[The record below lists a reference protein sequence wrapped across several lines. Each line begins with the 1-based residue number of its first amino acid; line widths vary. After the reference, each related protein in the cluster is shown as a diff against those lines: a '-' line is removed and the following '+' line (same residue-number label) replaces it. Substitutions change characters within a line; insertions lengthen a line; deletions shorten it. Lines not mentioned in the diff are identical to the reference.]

1 MTGAPSCRKL
11 AATALLSVLLAGAGS
26 GSFAQTTAEKTDDL
40 TAIGRI
46 VGTDINKVA
55 AVVRYHSAILMTRME
70 QFESA
75 YEALQQF
82 VYQNNTSPKVVEA
95 LGLSILRMRYLPS
108 EYPPA
113 KRELVML
120 AGRAAY
126 ETAARRAENA
136 DRLYQ
141 ELVSRYPDE
150 ATVHYAYG
158 AFLMGSK
165 PDLAVQQ
172 FQQELKKNPDHVP
185 SLLQIAMEYLR
196 QGRYQEALPL
206 AERAH
211 RLLPNFFT
219 SRKVLGR
226 VLLETGQIERAV
238 QELEA
243 GVQLKPEDSEMHFA
257 LSRAYARAGRK
268 AEAERARREFLRLDR
283 IYRSQ
288 REGPAVRWRAD
299 AALTPPAIKDGLDSE
314 EAPWPKTVF
323 PGYSILTPSLKYC
336 RNGIVNVKR
345 WGARESSGTAARVRK
360 RRQNGSSNFLNRTP
374 VSIGPRRLL
383 PRSLP
388 YWKSPCEVELAVFS
402 QEKGSVTNRS
412 RTMGASWFTATR
424 CLSGKYG
431 AMILEK
437 DFVSRGILW
446 PTSGRG

>member
-1 MTGAPSCRKL
+1 MNRTPAEAPSCKRSS
-11 AATALLSVLLAGAGS
+11 ATALLFVLLAIGGDGS
-26 GSFAQTTAEKTDDL
+26 VAQTTAEETDDL

-46 VGTDINKVA
+46 VGTDINRIA

-82 VYQNNTSPKVVEA
+82 VYQNDTSPKVVEA

-108 EYPPA
+108 EYPPS

-185 SLLQIAMEYLR
+185 SLLQIGMEYLR

-211 RLLPNFFT
+211 RLMPNFFT

-226 VLLETGQIERAV
+226 VLLETGQVERAV
-238 QELEA
+238 QELEV
-243 GVQLKPEDSEMHFA
+243 GIQLKPEDAEMHFA

-288 REGPAVRWRAD
+288 REGPQSVGGQTEPGT
-299 AALTPPAIKDGLDSE
+299 TP
-314 EAPWPKTVF
+314 
-323 PGYSILTPSLKYC
+323 
-336 RNGIVNVKR
+336 
-345 WGARESSGTAARVRK
+345 
-360 RRQNGSSNFLNRTP
+360 
-374 VSIGPRRLL
+374 
-383 PRSLP
+383 
-388 YWKSPCEVELAVFS
+388 
-402 QEKGSVTNRS
+402 
-412 RTMGASWFTATR
+412 
-424 CLSGKYG
+424 
-431 AMILEK
+431 
-437 DFVSRGILW
+437 
-446 PTSGRG
+446 

>member
-1 MTGAPSCRKL
+1 MNRTVTGAPSFRRPG
-11 AATALLSVLLAGAGS
+11 AAAVLLALLAAAGS
-26 GSFAQTTAEKTDDL
+26 GSLGQSTAEETDDL
-40 TAIGRI
+40 TAIGQI
-46 VGTDINKVA
+46 VGTDINRIA

-108 EYPPA
+108 EYPPS

-126 ETAARRAENA
+126 ETEARRAESA

-196 QGRYQEALPL
+196 QGKYQEALPL

-211 RLLPNFFT
+211 RLMPNFYT

-238 QELEA
+238 RELEV
-243 GVQLKPEDSEMHFA
+243 GIQLKPEDPEMHFA

-268 AEAERARREFLRLDR
+268 AEAQRARGEFLRLDR
-283 IYRSQ
+283 MYRSQ
-288 REGPAVRWRAD
+288 REGP
-299 AALTPPAIKDGLDSE
+299 
-314 EAPWPKTVF
+314 
-323 PGYSILTPSLKYC
+323 
-336 RNGIVNVKR
+336 
-345 WGARESSGTAARVRK
+345 
-360 RRQNGSSNFLNRTP
+360 Q
-374 VSIGPRRLL
+374 
-383 PRSLP
+383 
-388 YWKSPCEVELAVFS
+388 
-402 QEKGSVTNRS
+402 SVGGQTQ
-412 RTMGASWFTATR
+412 
-424 CLSGKYG
+424 
-431 AMILEK
+431 
-437 DFVSRGILW
+437 
-446 PTSGRG
+446 P

>member
-1 MTGAPSCRKL
+1 MNRTVTGAPSFRRPG
-11 AATALLSVLLAGAGS
+11 AAAVLLALLAAAGS
-26 GSFAQTTAEKTDDL
+26 GSLGQSTAEETDDL
-40 TAIGRI
+40 TAIGQI
-46 VGTDINKVA
+46 VGTDINRIA

-108 EYPPA
+108 EYPPS

-126 ETAARRAENA
+126 ETAARRAESA

-165 PDLAVQQ
+165 PDLAVRQ

-196 QGRYQEALPL
+196 QGKYQEALPL

-211 RLLPNFFT
+211 RLMPNFYT

-238 QELEA
+238 QELEV
-243 GVQLKPEDSEMHFA
+243 GVQLKPEDPEMHFA

-268 AEAERARREFLRLDR
+268 AEAERARGEFLRLDR

-288 REGPAVRWRAD
+288 REGP
-299 AALTPPAIKDGLDSE
+299 
-314 EAPWPKTVF
+314 
-323 PGYSILTPSLKYC
+323 
-336 RNGIVNVKR
+336 
-345 WGARESSGTAARVRK
+345 
-360 RRQNGSSNFLNRTP
+360 Q
-374 VSIGPRRLL
+374 SIGGQTQP
-383 PRSLP
+383 
-388 YWKSPCEVELAVFS
+388 
-402 QEKGSVTNRS
+402 
-412 RTMGASWFTATR
+412 
-424 CLSGKYG
+424 
-431 AMILEK
+431 
-437 DFVSRGILW
+437 
-446 PTSGRG
+446 

>member
-1 MTGAPSCRKL
+1 MNRTVTGAPIWRKPG
-11 AATALLSVLLAGAGS
+11 AAAVLLALLAVAGS
-26 GSFAQTTAEKTDDL
+26 GSFGQSTAEETDDL
-40 TAIGRI
+40 TAIGQI
-46 VGTDINKVA
+46 VGTDINRIA

-108 EYPPA
+108 EYPPS

-126 ETAARRAENA
+126 ETAARRAESA

-165 PDLAVQQ
+165 PDLAVRQ

-196 QGRYQEALPL
+196 QGKYQEALPL

-211 RLLPNFFT
+211 RLMPNFYT

-226 VLLETGQIERAV
+226 VFLETGQIERAV
-238 QELEA
+238 QELEV
-243 GVQLKPEDSEMHFA
+243 GVQLKPEDPEMHFA

-268 AEAERARREFLRLDR
+268 AEAERARGEFLRLDR
-283 IYRSQ
+283 MYRSQ
-288 REGPAVRWRAD
+288 REGP
-299 AALTPPAIKDGLDSE
+299 
-314 EAPWPKTVF
+314 
-323 PGYSILTPSLKYC
+323 
-336 RNGIVNVKR
+336 
-345 WGARESSGTAARVRK
+345 
-360 RRQNGSSNFLNRTP
+360 Q
-374 VSIGPRRLL
+374 SIGGQTQP
-383 PRSLP
+383 
-388 YWKSPCEVELAVFS
+388 
-402 QEKGSVTNRS
+402 
-412 RTMGASWFTATR
+412 
-424 CLSGKYG
+424 
-431 AMILEK
+431 
-437 DFVSRGILW
+437 
-446 PTSGRG
+446 

>member
-1 MTGAPSCRKL
+1 MNRTVTGAPSFRRPG
-11 AATALLSVLLAGAGS
+11 AAAVLLALLAAAGS
-26 GSFAQTTAEKTDDL
+26 GSLGQSTAEETDDL
-40 TAIGRI
+40 TAIGQI
-46 VGTDINKVA
+46 VGTDINRIA

-108 EYPPA
+108 EYPPS

-126 ETAARRAENA
+126 ETAARRAESA

-196 QGRYQEALPL
+196 QGKYQEALPL

-211 RLLPNFFT
+211 RLMPNFYT

-226 VLLETGQIERAV
+226 VLLETGQVERAV

-243 GVQLKPEDSEMHFA
+243 GVQLKPEDPEMHFA

-268 AEAERARREFLRLDR
+268 AEAERARGEFLRLDR

-288 REGPAVRWRAD
+288 REGP
-299 AALTPPAIKDGLDSE
+299 
-314 EAPWPKTVF
+314 
-323 PGYSILTPSLKYC
+323 
-336 RNGIVNVKR
+336 
-345 WGARESSGTAARVRK
+345 
-360 RRQNGSSNFLNRTP
+360 Q
-374 VSIGPRRLL
+374 SIGGQTQP
-383 PRSLP
+383 
-388 YWKSPCEVELAVFS
+388 
-402 QEKGSVTNRS
+402 
-412 RTMGASWFTATR
+412 
-424 CLSGKYG
+424 
-431 AMILEK
+431 
-437 DFVSRGILW
+437 
-446 PTSGRG
+446 

>member
-1 MTGAPSCRKL
+1 MNRTVTGAPSFRRPG
-11 AATALLSVLLAGAGS
+11 AAAVLLALLAAAGS
-26 GSFAQTTAEKTDDL
+26 GPLGQSTAEKTDDL
-40 TAIGRI
+40 TAIGQI
-46 VGTDINKVA
+46 VGTDINRIA

-108 EYPPA
+108 EYPPS
-113 KRELVML
+113 KRDLVML

-126 ETAARRAENA
+126 ETAARRAESA

-141 ELVSRYPDE
+141 ELVSRFPEE

-165 PDLAVQQ
+165 PDLAVRQ

-211 RLLPNFFT
+211 RLMPNFYT

-238 QELEA
+238 QELEV
-243 GVQLKPEDSEMHFA
+243 GVQLKPEDPEMHFA

-268 AEAERARREFLRLDR
+268 AEAERARGEFLRLDR
-283 IYRSQ
+283 MYRSQ
-288 REGPAVRWRAD
+288 REGP
-299 AALTPPAIKDGLDSE
+299 
-314 EAPWPKTVF
+314 
-323 PGYSILTPSLKYC
+323 
-336 RNGIVNVKR
+336 
-345 WGARESSGTAARVRK
+345 
-360 RRQNGSSNFLNRTP
+360 Q
-374 VSIGPRRLL
+374 SIGGQTQP
-383 PRSLP
+383 
-388 YWKSPCEVELAVFS
+388 
-402 QEKGSVTNRS
+402 
-412 RTMGASWFTATR
+412 
-424 CLSGKYG
+424 
-431 AMILEK
+431 
-437 DFVSRGILW
+437 
-446 PTSGRG
+446 

>member
-1 MTGAPSCRKL
+1 MNRTMTGAPSCRRL
-11 AATALLSVLLAGAGS
+11 GAAALLSVLLAGAGS
-26 GSFAQTTAEKTDDL
+26 GSFAQTTAEESDDL
-40 TAIGRI
+40 TAVGRI
-46 VGTDINKVA
+46 VGTDINRIA

-113 KRELVML
+113 KREIVML

-185 SLLQIAMEYLR
+185 SLLQIGMEYLR

-211 RLLPNFFT
+211 RLMPNFFT

-226 VLLETGQIERAV
+226 VLLETGQVERAV
-238 QELEA
+238 QELEV
-243 GVQLKPEDSEMHFA
+243 GVQLKPEDPEMHFA

-288 REGPAVRWRAD
+288 REGP
-299 AALTPPAIKDGLDSE
+299 
-314 EAPWPKTVF
+314 
-323 PGYSILTPSLKYC
+323 
-336 RNGIVNVKR
+336 
-345 WGARESSGTAARVRK
+345 
-360 RRQNGSSNFLNRTP
+360 Q
-374 VSIGPRRLL
+374 
-383 PRSLP
+383 
-388 YWKSPCEVELAVFS
+388 
-402 QEKGSVTNRS
+402 SVGGQTQ
-412 RTMGASWFTATR
+412 
-424 CLSGKYG
+424 
-431 AMILEK
+431 
-437 DFVSRGILW
+437 
-446 PTSGRG
+446 P

>member
-1 MTGAPSCRKL
+1 MNRTVTGAPSFRRPG
-11 AATALLSVLLAGAGS
+11 AAAVLLALLAAAGS
-26 GSFAQTTAEKTDDL
+26 GSFGQSTAEETDDL
-40 TAIGRI
+40 TAIGQI
-46 VGTDINKVA
+46 VGTDINRIA

-82 VYQNNTSPKVVEA
+82 VYQDNTSPMVVEA

-108 EYPPA
+108 EYPPS

-126 ETAARRAENA
+126 ETAARRAESA

-165 PDLAVQQ
+165 PDLAVRQ

-196 QGRYQEALPL
+196 QGKYQEALPL

-211 RLLPNFFT
+211 RLMPNFYT

-226 VLLETGQIERAV
+226 VLLETGQVERAV

-243 GVQLKPEDSEMHFA
+243 GVQLKPEDPEMHFA

-268 AEAERARREFLRLDR
+268 AEAERARGEFLRLDR

-288 REGPAVRWRAD
+288 REGP
-299 AALTPPAIKDGLDSE
+299 
-314 EAPWPKTVF
+314 
-323 PGYSILTPSLKYC
+323 
-336 RNGIVNVKR
+336 
-345 WGARESSGTAARVRK
+345 
-360 RRQNGSSNFLNRTP
+360 Q
-374 VSIGPRRLL
+374 SIGGQTQP
-383 PRSLP
+383 
-388 YWKSPCEVELAVFS
+388 
-402 QEKGSVTNRS
+402 
-412 RTMGASWFTATR
+412 
-424 CLSGKYG
+424 
-431 AMILEK
+431 
-437 DFVSRGILW
+437 
-446 PTSGRG
+446 

>member
-1 MTGAPSCRKL
+1 MNGAPNSRIPSV
-11 AATALLSVLLAGAGS
+11 AAFLLVLLAVAGS
-26 GSFAQTTAEKTDDL
+26 GSFGRTTPEETDDL

-46 VGTDINKVA
+46 VGTDINKIA

-113 KRELVML
+113 KRDLVML

-136 DRLYQ
+136 GRLYQ

-211 RLLPNFFT
+211 RQMPNFFT

-226 VLLETGQIERAV
+226 VLLETGQIERSV
-238 QELEA
+238 QELEV
-243 GVQLKPEDSEMHFA
+243 GVQLKPEDPEMHFA

-268 AEAERARREFLRLDR
+268 AEAERARGEFLRLDR

-288 REGPAVRWRAD
+288 REGA
-299 AALTPPAIKDGLDSE
+299 
-314 EAPWPKTVF
+314 
-323 PGYSILTPSLKYC
+323 
-336 RNGIVNVKR
+336 
-345 WGARESSGTAARVRK
+345 
-360 RRQNGSSNFLNRTP
+360 Q
-374 VSIGPRRLL
+374 
-383 PRSLP
+383 
-388 YWKSPCEVELAVFS
+388 
-402 QEKGSVTNRS
+402 SVGGQ
-412 RTMGASWFTATR
+412 MQ
-424 CLSGKYG
+424 
-431 AMILEK
+431 
-437 DFVSRGILW
+437 
-446 PTSGRG
+446 P

>member
-1 MTGAPSCRKL
+1 MNRTVTGVPSCRRPG
-11 AATALLSVLLAGAGS
+11 AAAVLLALWVATGS
-26 GSFAQTTAEKTDDL
+26 GSLGQSSAEETDDL
-40 TAIGRI
+40 TAIGQI
-46 VGTDINKVA
+46 VGTDINRIA

-82 VYQNNTSPKVVEA
+82 VYQDNTSPKVVEA

-108 EYPPA
+108 EYPPS

-141 ELVSRYPDE
+141 ELVSRFPEE

-165 PDLAVQQ
+165 PDLAVEQ

-196 QGRYQEALPL
+196 QGKYQEALPL

-211 RLLPNFFT
+211 RLMPNFYT

-226 VLLETGQIERAV
+226 VLLETGQVERAV
-238 QELEA
+238 QELEV
-243 GVQLKPEDSEMHFA
+243 GVQLKPEDPEMHFA

-268 AEAERARREFLRLDR
+268 AEAERARAEFLRLDR

-288 REGPAVRWRAD
+288 REGP
-299 AALTPPAIKDGLDSE
+299 
-314 EAPWPKTVF
+314 
-323 PGYSILTPSLKYC
+323 
-336 RNGIVNVKR
+336 
-345 WGARESSGTAARVRK
+345 
-360 RRQNGSSNFLNRTP
+360 Q
-374 VSIGPRRLL
+374 
-383 PRSLP
+383 
-388 YWKSPCEVELAVFS
+388 
-402 QEKGSVTNRS
+402 SVGGQTQ
-412 RTMGASWFTATR
+412 
-424 CLSGKYG
+424 
-431 AMILEK
+431 
-437 DFVSRGILW
+437 
-446 PTSGRG
+446 P

>member
-1 MTGAPSCRKL
+1 MNRKVRGAPNCRRPR
-11 AATALLSVLLAGAGS
+11 AAAHLLVLLSVAGS
-26 GSFAQTTAEKTDDL
+26 GSLAQTTAEETDDL

-46 VGTDINKVA
+46 VGTDINRIA

-82 VYQNNTSPKVVEA
+82 VYQNHTSPKVVEA

-108 EYPPA
+108 EYPPS

-165 PDLAVQQ
+165 PDLAVRQ
-172 FQQELKKNPDHVP
+172 FQQELNKNPDHVP

-196 QGRYQEALPL
+196 QGKYQEALPL
-206 AERAH
+206 AQRAH

-226 VLLETGQIERAV
+226 VLLETGQVERAV
-238 QELEA
+238 QELEV
-243 GVQLKPEDSEMHFA
+243 GIQLKPEDPEMHFA

-268 AEAERARREFLRLDR
+268 AEAQRARGEFLRLDR

-288 REGPAVRWRAD
+288 REGP
-299 AALTPPAIKDGLDSE
+299 
-314 EAPWPKTVF
+314 
-323 PGYSILTPSLKYC
+323 
-336 RNGIVNVKR
+336 
-345 WGARESSGTAARVRK
+345 
-360 RRQNGSSNFLNRTP
+360 Q
-374 VSIGPRRLL
+374 SIGGQTQPG
-383 PRSLP
+383 
-388 YWKSPCEVELAVFS
+388 KSP
-402 QEKGSVTNRS
+402 
-412 RTMGASWFTATR
+412 
-424 CLSGKYG
+424 
-431 AMILEK
+431 
-437 DFVSRGILW
+437 
-446 PTSGRG
+446 

>member
-1 MTGAPSCRKL
+1 MNRTVTGAPSCRRL
-11 AATALLSVLLAGAGS
+11 GAAAVLLALLAAAGS
-26 GSFAQTTAEKTDDL
+26 GSFGQSTAEETDDL
-40 TAIGRI
+40 TAIGQI
-46 VGTDINKVA
+46 VGTDINRIA

-108 EYPPA
+108 EYPPS
-113 KRELVML
+113 KRDLVML

-126 ETAARRAENA
+126 ETAARRAESA

-165 PDLAVQQ
+165 PNLAVQQ
-172 FQQELKKNPDHVP
+172 FQRELKKNPDHVP

-196 QGRYQEALPL
+196 QGKYQEALPL

-211 RLLPNFFT
+211 RLMPNFYT

-243 GVQLKPEDSEMHFA
+243 GVQLKPEDPEMHFA

-268 AEAERARREFLRLDR
+268 AEAERARGEFLRLDR
-283 IYRSQ
+283 MYRSQ
-288 REGPAVRWRAD
+288 REGP
-299 AALTPPAIKDGLDSE
+299 
-314 EAPWPKTVF
+314 
-323 PGYSILTPSLKYC
+323 
-336 RNGIVNVKR
+336 
-345 WGARESSGTAARVRK
+345 
-360 RRQNGSSNFLNRTP
+360 Q
-374 VSIGPRRLL
+374 
-383 PRSLP
+383 
-388 YWKSPCEVELAVFS
+388 
-402 QEKGSVTNRS
+402 SVGGQTQ
-412 RTMGASWFTATR
+412 
-424 CLSGKYG
+424 
-431 AMILEK
+431 
-437 DFVSRGILW
+437 
-446 PTSGRG
+446 P

>member
-1 MTGAPSCRKL
+1 MNRTVIGAPSCRRPG
-11 AATALLSVLLAGAGS
+11 AAALLLVLLSVAGS
-26 GSFAQTTAEKTDDL
+26 GSSAQTTAEEDDDL

-46 VGTDINKVA
+46 VGTDINKIA

-108 EYPPA
+108 EYPA
-113 KRELVML
+113 SKRELVML

-126 ETAARRAENA
+126 ETAARRAESA
-136 DRLYQ
+136 DRAYQ
-141 ELVSRYPDE
+141 ELVSRYPGE
-150 ATVHYAYG
+150 SNVHYAYG

-165 PDLAVQQ
+165 PEVAVQQ

-196 QGRYQEALPL
+196 QGRFQEALPL

-211 RLLPNFFT
+211 GLMPNFFT

-226 VLLETGQIERAV
+226 VLLETGRIERAV
-238 QELEA
+238 QELEV
-243 GVQLKPEDSEMHFA
+243 GVQLKPEDPEMHFA

-288 REGPAVRWRAD
+288 REGPQ
-299 AALTPPAIKDGLDSE
+299 
-314 EAPWPKTVF
+314 
-323 PGYSILTPSLKYC
+323 SIGGQTQP
-336 RNGIVNVKR
+336 
-345 WGARESSGTAARVRK
+345 
-360 RRQNGSSNFLNRTP
+360 GSSP
-374 VSIGPRRLL
+374 
-383 PRSLP
+383 
-388 YWKSPCEVELAVFS
+388 
-402 QEKGSVTNRS
+402 
-412 RTMGASWFTATR
+412 
-424 CLSGKYG
+424 
-431 AMILEK
+431 
-437 DFVSRGILW
+437 
-446 PTSGRG
+446 

>member
-1 MTGAPSCRKL
+1 MSRTVTGAPSCRKPG
-11 AATALLSVLLAGAGS
+11 AAAVLLALLAAAGS
-26 GSFAQTTAEKTDDL
+26 GSFGQSTAEETDDL

-46 VGTDINKVA
+46 VGTDINRIA

-108 EYPPA
+108 EYPA
-113 KRELVML
+113 SKRELVML

-141 ELVSRYPDE
+141 DLVSRYPDE
-150 ATVHYAYG
+150 PTVHYAYG

-165 PDLAVQQ
+165 PDLAVRQ
-172 FQQELKKNPDHVP
+172 FQQEMKKNPDHVP

-196 QGRYQEALPL
+196 QGKYQEALPL

-211 RLLPNFFT
+211 RLMPNFYT

-226 VLLETGQIERAV
+226 VLLETGQVERAV
-238 QELEA
+238 QELEV
-243 GVQLKPEDSEMHFA
+243 GVQLKPEDPEMHFA

-268 AEAERARREFLRLDR
+268 AEAERARGEFLRLDR

-288 REGPAVRWRAD
+288 REGP
-299 AALTPPAIKDGLDSE
+299 
-314 EAPWPKTVF
+314 
-323 PGYSILTPSLKYC
+323 
-336 RNGIVNVKR
+336 
-345 WGARESSGTAARVRK
+345 
-360 RRQNGSSNFLNRTP
+360 Q
-374 VSIGPRRLL
+374 
-383 PRSLP
+383 
-388 YWKSPCEVELAVFS
+388 
-402 QEKGSVTNRS
+402 SVGGQTQ
-412 RTMGASWFTATR
+412 
-424 CLSGKYG
+424 
-431 AMILEK
+431 
-437 DFVSRGILW
+437 
-446 PTSGRG
+446 P

>member
-1 MTGAPSCRKL
+1 MTGPPSRRRPNG
-11 AATALLSVLLAGAGS
+11 AALLWVLLAVAGPD
-26 GSFAQTTAEKTDDL
+26 SFGQTTSEEADDL

-46 VGTDINKVA
+46 VGTDINKIA

-113 KRELVML
+113 KRDLVML

-165 PDLAVQQ
+165 PDLAVRQ

-196 QGRYQEALPL
+196 QGKYQEALPL

-211 RLLPNFFT
+211 RQMPDFFT

-238 QELEA
+238 QELEV
-243 GVQLKPEDSEMHFA
+243 GVQLKPEDPEMHFA

-268 AEAERARREFLRLDR
+268 AEAERARGEFLRLDR

-288 REGPAVRWRAD
+288 REG
-299 AALTPPAIKDGLDSE
+299 
-314 EAPWPKTVF
+314 
-323 PGYSILTPSLKYC
+323 
-336 RNGIVNVKR
+336 
-345 WGARESSGTAARVRK
+345 
-360 RRQNGSSNFLNRTP
+360 
-374 VSIGPRRLL
+374 
-383 PRSLP
+383 
-388 YWKSPCEVELAVFS
+388 S
-402 QEKGSVTNRS
+402 QSVGGQTQ
-412 RTMGASWFTATR
+412 
-424 CLSGKYG
+424 
-431 AMILEK
+431 
-437 DFVSRGILW
+437 
-446 PTSGRG
+446 P